1 MARVDRLHIGI
12 FGRTNAGKST
22 LMNVL
27 TQQPT
32 SLEDPTA
39 GTTADAKTALMQV
52 HELGAVKLFDTAGL
66 DEGQLLGEKKREK
79 TWAIL
84 RQVDIALIVVDPQKA
99 YDSGNLTPEQEL
111 LRACEQRGCRVLVVC
126 NVRQAQQQ
134 GAVDEGD
141 RLGEA
146 LRFCGKLVRERDD
159 SWELTLDLKQPGALQ
174 RLIEGLKK
182 ACPTKPQAPVL
193 FPFLR
198 DDQAVLL
205 HIPLDEQA
213 PEARVLRP
221 QQTAIEHLLRRGI
234 PIGIASVDLQ
244 KARSGTSQQKR
255 KERDKFIGLFEALD
269 AGGCGRVQ
277 FVVTDSQAI
286 DLMVAWLPDSV
297 ALTTFSVMMI
307 HQSVGQNLVEFAK
320 GATVLDTLCAGDKV
334 LIAEACNHDR
344 IAEDIGTV
352 QIPRKLKERIN
363 GLQVDHTFGREF
375 PQPSEL
381 SKYKL
386 VIHCGGCMISR
397 QQVEARMQTLMH
409 AGLAVTNYGMVL
421 SWLQGQDVLQRVL
434 APWQKVLL

>member
-32 SLEDPTA
+32 SLEDPTP

-52 HELGAVKLFDTAGL
+52 HGLGAVKLFDTAGL
-66 DEGQLLGEKKREK
+66 DEGRQLGEKKREK
-79 TWAIL
+79 TWDIL
-84 RQVDIALIVVDPQKA
+84 RQVDIAVIVVDPQKA
-99 YDSGNLTPEQEL
+99 YESGNLVPEQEL
-111 LRACEQRGCRVLVVC
+111 LHGCEQRGCRVLVVC
-126 NVRQAQQQ
+126 NVRESRQQRA
-134 GAVDEGD
+134 GDEGEM
-141 RLGEA
+141 LGEA
-146 LRFCGKLVRERDD
+146 LRFCGELARGRNDT
-159 SWELTLDLKQPGALQ
+159 WELTLDLKQSGALQ
-174 RLIEGLKK
+174 RLIDGLQK
-182 ACPTKPQAPVL
+182 ARPTKPRAPEL

-198 DDQAVLL
+198 DDGAVLL

-221 QQTAIEHLLRRGI
+221 QQMAIEYLLRRGI

-244 KARSGTSQQKR
+244 MARSGTNEQKR

-269 AGGCGRVQ
+269 AQGCGPVQ

-286 DLMVAWLPDSV
+286 DLMAAWLPDSV
-297 ALTTFSVMMI
+297 ALTSFSVMMI
-307 HQSVGQNLVEFAK
+307 HQSVGPNLVEFAE
-320 GATVLDTLCAGDKV
+320 GARGLDTLCAGDKV

-397 QQVEARMQTLMH
+397 QQVEARMQTLMQV
-409 AGLAVTNYGMVL
+409 GLPVTNYGMVL
-421 SWLQGQDVLQRVL
+421 SWLQGHDVLQRVL
-434 APWQKVLL
+434 APWRQVLF